1 MEVKNLSD
9 EALVA
14 LVKFD
19 NKQLSSEVFRRYDG
33 VIKKLVRKYICFEND
48 DLFQAGA
55 LGLYSAIKN
64 YDGTSKFDSFAYTCI
79 NNSIRS
85 ELRKNNS
92 KKNQPLIDYVPL
104 TGYGDGDNDK
114 TEILVDSS
122 MGPEDLCLSNE
133 SKHEIEEN
141 IKECL
146 SDLEYKILALFL
158 QGHSYFEIA
167 KRLSKTEK
175 SVDNAIQRIRKKLRQ
190 KLQQ

>member
-1 MEVKNLSD
+1 MNFQNLSD

-14 LVKFD
+14 LAQSD
-19 NKQLSSEVFRRYDG
+19 NQYSDEVFRRYDSA
-33 VIKKLVRKYICFEND
+33 IKKLVRKYIYSGSD

-64 YDGTSKFDSFAYTCI
+64 YDGTSNFDSFAYTCI

-122 MGPEDLCLSNE
+122 MGPEAQCLSNE
-133 SKHEIEEN
+133 TKHEIEIS
-141 IKECL
+141 IKESL

-158 QGHSYFEIA
+158 QDYTYSEIGE
-167 KRLSKTEK
+167 KLLKSEK
-175 SVDNAIQRIRKKLRQ
+175 SVDNAVQRIRKKLRK
-190 KLQQ
+190 KLEK

>member
-92 KKNQPLIDYVPL
+92 KKNQPLF
-104 TGYGDGDNDK
+104 
-114 TEILVDSS
+114 
-122 MGPEDLCLSNE
+122 
-133 SKHEIEEN
+133 
-141 IKECL
+141 
-146 SDLEYKILALFL
+146 EYFSISTT
-158 QGHSYFEIA
+158 Q
-167 KRLSKTEK
+167 
-175 SVDNAIQRIRKKLRQ
+175 D
-190 KLQQ
+190 